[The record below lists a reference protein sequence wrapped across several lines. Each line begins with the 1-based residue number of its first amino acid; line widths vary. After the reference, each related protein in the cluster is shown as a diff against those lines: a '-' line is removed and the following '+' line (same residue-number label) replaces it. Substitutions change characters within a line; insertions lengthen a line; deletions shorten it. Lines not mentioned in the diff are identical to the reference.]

1 MMRAVLT
8 SNLVK
13 ALGRGTPLS
22 PMIFN
27 LEVDVFT
34 QILNK
39 VVAKGYITGFMD
51 NLYHEGIIRL

>member
-51 NLYHEGIIRL
+51 NLY